1 MATPVRV
8 TMTVNGEPRT
18 AEVEPRLLL
27 VHYLRD
33 HLGLTGTHVGCDTS
47 NCGACTVHLDGD
59 AVKSCTVLAVA
70 GRGRTRSRRSRASAP
85 RATCTRCRR
94 ASGSTTACSAAT
106 ARPG

>member
-8 TMTVNGEPRT
+8 TLTVNGEPRT

-59 AVKSCTVLAVA
+59 AVKSCTVLAVQA
-70 GRGRTRSRRSRASAP
+70 EGARSRRSRASAP

-106 ARPG
+106 ARPA